1 MTAKIQIRRDTTTNW
16 GAGTPPTLAE
26 GEIGLDTTLK
36 QIKIGDNVNNW
47 TALPWLSGTLPY
59 YGTPS
64 STDLNDATNRI
75 AGRYRFVSSATPSP
89 TNGPFTFAALDG
101 IATLLVTAY
110 GDTIAQ
116 FLSTEGDGTP
126 SFPSKNYFRL
136 YDGGAAAWRAWM
148 PLSNWATGAAVG
160 TPIECTTVN
169 AKGIVTIADGTV
181 AAPAIAFASDTDTGF
196 FWKAANQL
204 GVSVGNN
211 EVAYFTSTQFVA
223 DSVQSL
229 GTSILTGACSMGSTL
244 GVNSLATFTGGASLG
259 AALAMGSNKITGLG
273 NPTNAQDAVTK
284 AYLEDTR
291 IGSICFLNLQNT
303 TVNSQQ
309 CGNSNAV
316 TFTYA
321 SANLR
326 APAGTTWSGIIGEGS
341 GAFAFGIVNDSS
353 FTRSGGSVSVNGTGP
368 LVNPGAY
375 WVILTRTA

>member
-16 GAGTPPTLAE
+16 ASDPVLNS
-26 GEIGLDTTLK
+26 GEFGLDTTLS
-36 QIKIGDNVNNW
+36 QIKVGTGAVW
-47 TALPWLSGTLPY
+47 SATPWLTGSLPY
-59 YGTPS
+59 FGSPS
-64 STDLNDATNRI
+64 SSDLNDGTNRI
-75 AGRYRFVSSATPSP
+75 AGRYRFVSAVASP
-89 TNGPFTFAALDG
+89 TNGPFTFAVLDG

-136 YDGGAAAWRAWM
+136 YDGGSAAWRAWM

-169 AKGIVTIADGTV
+169 AKGIVTIADGSV

-211 EVAYFTSTQFVA
+211 EVAYFTSTSLIA
-223 DSVQSL
+223 DAIQSL
-229 GTSILTGACSMGSTL
+229 GTSILTGAVTMGGTL
-244 GVNSLATFTGGASLG
+244 GVSGVSTFTGGA
-259 AALAMGSNKITGLG
+259 AMATNRLTGVG
-273 NPTNAQDAVTK
+273 NPTAAQDAVTK
-284 AYLEDTR
+284 AYLEGTR
-291 IGSICFLNLQNT
+291 VGSICFLNL
-303 TVNSQQ
+303 VESSIVKQQ
-309 CGNSNAV
+309 CGNSSTV

-321 SANLR
+321 PAGELR

-353 FTRSGGSVSVNGTGP
+353 FTRTGGNINGTG
-368 LVNPGAY
+368 LLTIGGGAY
-375 WVILTRTA
+375 WLILIRTA